1 MMKTLQNISKIA
13 TALTVVAVLVLA
25 NSAHAVFT
33 ETFDGGAFSA
43 SGNVVGN
50 NGWTTGGFRGGSVTP
65 RPSSLTVN
73 TPATAPSLSSGMVAV
88 QNTGGDPGDAFGRD
102 ISADI
107 DGDQITVTFDIGG
120 SGVTRFSFGAFG
132 NITNST
138 GPNHYLYFT
147 FDNGSKNA
155 DLTVANADDNRVG
168 EGTVSYTAGAN
179 DEFQGRILVNKST
192 GLTEL
197 ASRAL
202 STDPWTDI
210 YSFNPVTDAAGMPGS
225 STSSNITWYNTIDA
239 MSINQ
244 QNGPWIDNITIGEAV
259 IPEPATFSLLSLG
272 ALMMML
278 RRRRSA

>member
-1 MMKTLQNISKIA
+1 MKTLQNIRKIA

-138 GPNHYLYFT
+138 GPNHYLYFQFANNSNRKMT
-147 FDNGSKNA
+147 SHRFWTNNFQMSRSSKSLNKPGPLMSMPYVVLVLMQKQNLNRAGS
-155 DLTVANADDNRVG
+155 
-168 EGTVSYTAGAN
+168 GTT
-179 DEFQGRILVNKST
+179 R
-192 GLTEL
+192 
-197 ASRAL
+197 
-202 STDPWTDI
+202 
-210 YSFNPVTDAAGMPGS
+210 
-225 STSSNITWYNTIDA
+225 
-239 MSINQ
+239 
-244 QNGPWIDNITIGEAV
+244 
-259 IPEPATFSLLSLG
+259 
-272 ALMMML
+272 
-278 RRRRSA
+278 